1 LLRAAEEL
9 GIDLSPSVRGAA
21 ATPSAQE
28 VEEGAPEDGVDLEV
42 ASDEKLEEEPEELAP
57 VDAELED

>member
-1 LLRAAEEL
+1 MYAAPYA
-9 GIDLSPSVRGAA
+9 S
-21 ATPSAQE
+21 SAQE

-42 ASDEKLEEEPEELAP
+42 ASDEKLSEEPEELAP